1 MVEALDLWNETS
13 DRREKVMIER
23 IQSYCRD
30 NTMEK
35 GAFLVGAAHL
45 KGIFEIS
52 RQVTARASGY
62 IRWNFADDS
71 WRSLVCIILQM
82 RQNNAYEQAA
92 RTLS

>member
-1 MVEALDLWNETS
+1 MLNTIRRINDPKMVEALDLWNETS

-52 RQVTARASGY
+52 RQVTAGASGY
-62 IRWNFADDS
+62 IRWNFADEES
-71 WRSLVCIILQM
+71 GVLTA
-82 RQNNAYEQAA
+82 NFE
-92 RTLS
+92 